1 MMITFHRSSSLGTLE
16 FCEMKYFFQYVLG
29 KKDKTNKKAVLGT
42 IFHRAMQVLADKK
55 IAQRDKKK
63 KLENDDIRDM
73 TFAECD
79 DIDHITEVCFNYY
92 KEYEKDVD
100 LLPADL
106 KTCIKWVYKA
116 IAYNDGA
123 LDPRNQDVYATEL
136 FFDFQIKKP
145 WAKYHYEIQGK
156 VFEGY
161 LGIKGTVD
169 LIVQEN
175 SAYFQILDYKGLPLE
190 TPILTTLGW
199 STMGD
204 IQIGDVVYDRF
215 GEQTKV
221 TAKSRIKN
229 KECYKITFDDKS
241 TAECDDEHYW
251 TLSDN
256 SVIQTPD
263 LQKGMKIDVARPI
276 KNEDIDLPIH
286 PYVLGL
292 WLGDGRNRGGEICSG
307 DLECFEHIKKCGY
320 FIGENIDK
328 RKRNCESRTIYGLT
342 KELRD
347 LNLLHNKHIPNIYF
361 KGSYNQRL
369 ALLQG
374 LMDSD
379 GSVNPIRKQCVFM
392 NRKERL
398 SNDVQFLLRTLGQR
412 PYLCITKQKYKDKDI
427 ECYPVFFRPINDIK
441 PFLLERKNN
450 KIDNKWG
457 GGQSDTR
464 RIINIEKIGIKK
476 TQCISVDSNDKTYLC
491 TENLIPTHNT
501 GKRLNWATDKPKE
514 YEDLQND
521 KQLLLYYYALKNE
534 FPDKEFY
541 VSIYYVNDG
550 GVFDFAFGDE
560 EYEKAEKMLR
570 SRFEYIRSVGT
581 PKQLSPQQ
589 KHWKCQKLCKFSE
602 FDKKAGKS
610 TCNVFHDM
618 IKSKGIHYVTEKY
631 ADVNKFG
638 TYGDGGGRIAEQDT
652 GTD

>member
-1 MMITFHRSSSLGTLE
+1 MMITFHRSSSLGALE

-29 KKDKTNKKAVLGT
+29 KKDKTNKRAVLGT

-63 KLENDDIRDM
+63 KLENDDICDM

-92 KEYEKDVD
+92 KEHEKDVD
-100 LLPADL
+100 LTPSDL

-169 LIVQEN
+169 LIVFETED
-175 SAYFQILDYKGLPLE
+175 YFQILDYK
-190 TPILTTLGW
+190 
-199 STMGD
+199 
-204 IQIGDVVYDRF
+204 
-215 GEQTKV
+215 
-221 TAKSRIKN
+221 
-229 KECYKITFDDKS
+229 
-241 TAECDDEHYW
+241 
-251 TLSDN
+251 
-256 SVIQTPD
+256 
-263 LQKGMKIDVARPI
+263 
-276 KNEDIDLPIH
+276 
-286 PYVLGL
+286 
-292 WLGDGRNRGGEICSG
+292 
-307 DLECFEHIKKCGY
+307 
-320 FIGENIDK
+320 
-328 RKRNCESRTIYGLT
+328 
-342 KELRD
+342 
-347 LNLLHNKHIPNIYF
+347 
-361 KGSYNQRL
+361 
-369 ALLQG
+369 
-374 LMDSD
+374 
-379 GSVNPIRKQCVFM
+379 
-392 NRKERL
+392 
-398 SNDVQFLLRTLGQR
+398 
-412 PYLCITKQKYKDKDI
+412 
-427 ECYPVFFRPINDIK
+427 
-441 PFLLERKNN
+441 
-450 KIDNKWG
+450 
-457 GGQSDTR
+457 
-464 RIINIEKIGIKK
+464 
-476 TQCISVDSNDKTYLC
+476 
-491 TENLIPTHNT
+491 T